1 MKKGTFMNETEWL
14 NYFETINNCKL
25 TEEEIQQ
32 SKANGEFI
40 ASEPVAEN
48 SQPQVQVKSQKKVID
63 IMIRTRKR

>member
-14 NYFETINNCKL
+14 NYFEAINNCKL

-40 ASEPVAEN
+40 ASEPVVEN
-48 SQPQVQVKSQKKVID
+48 SQPQV
-63 IMIRTRKR
+63 

>member
-48 SQPQVQVKSQKKVID
+48 SHPQV
-63 IMIRTRKR
+63 

>member
-1 MKKGTFMNETEWL
+1 MWL

-48 SQPQVQVKSQKKVID
+48 SQPQV
-63 IMIRTRKR
+63 

>member
-32 SKANGEFI
+32 SKANSEFI

-48 SQPQVQVKSQKKVID
+48 SQPQVQMSEPV
-63 IMIRTRKR
+63 TE